1 MKSKKI
7 SKLFYLS
14 FILIFWI
21 LIFTLTCKN
30 PSGPGIDFNLRNWY
44 IMSGMAAG
52 PGFTNNITYGDS
64 NCIWPTNF
72 GGQYR
77 VFTNQG
83 NTHYRIPALLTLPN
97 GDILAFADKRTGGA
111 GDLPNQIEV
120 MVKKSTN
127 NGTNWDGEKRITPV
141 STSKKDGHGD
151 TAVVLDKKTGHI
163 LALVAA
169 GQGFVQSTPHDP
181 IRIKVIRSKDNGE
194 NWSEP
199 IDITSQV
206 YGDGCKDP
214 TRRYWYAAFVSS
226 GNGLQLRN
234 GRIMF
239 IINVRESSST
249 SATSFR
255 NYALYSD
262 DGGYKWRVSRGS
274 PKNPRGGNEAK
285 VVELNDG
292 SLLMHIRW
300 TPNRLQSRSY
310 DYGETWTDATVIT
323 SLPASSSNGDLIV
336 YTSTKNG
343 YDKDRL
349 ITLVDR
355 RPWGNNQA
363 ACNSCKSGGS
373 CTPGYPGCPTF
384 YVSYDEGKTWTN
396 SRRLYT
402 GPAGYSSL
410 AILKDGSIG
419 ILAELTKPWD
429 GPIWFLRASIEWC
442 NSNDNP
448 CSPTNANA
456 KK

>member
-44 IMSGMAAG
+44 IMEGMAAG

-64 NCIWPTNF
+64 NIICPSSSANSN
-72 GGQYR
+72 QL
-77 VFTNQG
+77 FTDDG
-83 NTHYRIPALLTLPN
+83 KTYYRIPELLALPN
-97 GDILAFADKRTGGA
+97 GDLLAFADKRAVGA

-120 MVKKSTN
+120 YVRKSTN
-127 NGTNWDGEKRITPV
+127 NGTNWGPEKRITPV

-151 TAVVLDKKTGHI
+151 TAAVLDRKTGDI
-163 LALVAA
+163 IAVVAF
-169 GQGFVQSTPHDP
+169 GQGFLNSTPQDP
-181 IRIKVIRSKDNGE
+181 IRIRTIRSRDNGE
-194 NWSEP
+194 TWEAP
-199 IDITSQV
+199 IDITSQI
-206 YGDGCKDP
+206 YGAGCDDF
-214 TRRYWYAAFVSS
+214 TRRNWHAAFVTA
-226 GNGLQLRN
+226 GNGLQMRN

-239 IINVRESSST
+239 VLNVRESSQLMVQ
-249 SATSFR
+249 
-255 NYALYSD
+255 NYVMYSD
-262 DGGYKWRVSRGS
+262 DGGHKWKVSRGS
-274 PKNPRGGNEAK
+274 PKNTRRGGEAK

-310 DYGETWTDATVIT
+310 DNGETWTEATAINGI
-323 SLPASSSNGDLIV
+323 LSSDSNGDLIV

-349 ITLVDR
+349 ITLVDSTVWNGQR
-355 RPWGNNQA
+355 N
-363 ACNSCKSGGS
+363 
-373 CTPGYPGCPTF
+373 GYPGNPTF
-384 YVSYDEGKTWTN
+384 YISYDEGYTWTN
-396 SRRLYT
+396 YKKLYN
-402 GPAGYSSL
+402 GDAGYSSL

-419 ILAELTKPWD
+419 ILAELGNSWN
-429 GPIWFLRASIEWC
+429 GPIYFLKTSIEWC

-448 CSPTNANA
+448 CSPTNT

>member
-44 IMSGMAAG
+44 IMEGMAAG
-52 PGFTNNITYGDS
+52 PGFTNNITYGNS
-64 NCIWPTNF
+64 NIICPSSSANSN
-72 GGQYR
+72 QL
-77 VFTNQG
+77 FTDDG
-83 NTHYRIPALLTLPN
+83 KTYYRIPELLALPN
-97 GDILAFADKRTGGA
+97 GDLLAFADKRAVGA

-120 MVKKSTN
+120 YVRKSTD
-127 NGTNWDGEKRITPV
+127 NGTNWGPEKRITPV

-151 TAVVLDKKTGHI
+151 TAAVLDRKTGDI
-163 LALVAA
+163 IAVVAF
-169 GQGFVQSTPHDP
+169 GQGFLNSTPQDP
-181 IRIKVIRSKDNGE
+181 IRIRTIRSRDNGE
-194 NWSEP
+194 TWEAP
-199 IDITSQV
+199 IDITSQI
-206 YGDGCKDP
+206 YGAGCDDF
-214 TRRYWYAAFVSS
+214 TRRNWHAAFVTA
-226 GNGLQLRN
+226 GNGLQMRN

-239 IINVRESSST
+239 VLNVRESSQLMVQ
-249 SATSFR
+249 
-255 NYALYSD
+255 NYVMYSD
-262 DGGYKWRVSRGS
+262 DGGHKWKVSRGS
-274 PKNPRGGNEAK
+274 PKNTRRGGEAK

-310 DYGETWTDATVIT
+310 DNGETWTEATAINGI
-323 SLPASSSNGDLIV
+323 LSSDSNGDLIV

-349 ITLVDR
+349 ITLVDSTVWNGQR
-355 RPWGNNQA
+355 N
-363 ACNSCKSGGS
+363 
-373 CTPGYPGCPTF
+373 GYPGNPTF
-384 YVSYDEGKTWTN
+384 YISYDEGYTWTN
-396 SRRLYT
+396 SKKLYE
-402 GPAGYSSL
+402 GDAGYSSL

-419 ILAELTKPWD
+419 ILAELGNSWN
-429 GPIWFLRASIEWC
+429 GPIYFLKTSIEWC

-448 CSPTNANA
+448 CSPTNT

>member
-44 IMSGMAAG
+44 MTAIAEG
-52 PGFTNNITYGDS
+52 PGYTGNITYGD
-64 NCIWPTNF
+64 NTEIKPTD
-72 GGQYR
+72 YMSKAKDML
-77 VFTNQG
+77 FTNQG
-83 NTHYRIPALLTLPN
+83 NIYYRIPALLTLQN

-120 MVKKSTN
+120 YVRKSTN
-127 NGTNWDGEKRITPV
+127 NGTNFNAQKRITPQ

-194 NWSEP
+194 SWSEP

-214 TRRYWYAAFVSS
+214 TRRYWYGAFVTS
-226 GNGLQLRN
+226 GNGLQMRN

-262 DGGYKWRVSRGS
+262 DGGYKWKVSRGS

-349 ITLVDR
+349 ITLVDSTVWNGQR
-355 RPWGNNQA
+355 N
-363 ACNSCKSGGS
+363 
-373 CTPGYPGCPTF
+373 GYPGKPKF
-384 YVSYDEGKTWTN
+384 YISYDEGYTWTN
-396 SRRLYT
+396 SKELY
-402 GPAGYSSL
+402 GEDAGYSSL

-419 ILAELTKPWD
+419 ILAELGNSWN
-429 GPIWFLRASIEWC
+429 GPIYFLKTSIEWC

-448 CSPTNANA
+448 CSPNVSA

>member
-44 IMSGMAAG
+44 IMEGMAAG
-52 PGFTNNITYGDS
+52 PGFTNNITYGNS
-64 NCIWPTNF
+64 NIICPSSSANSN
-72 GGQYR
+72 QL
-77 VFTNQG
+77 FTDDG
-83 NTHYRIPALLTLPN
+83 KTYYRIPELLALPN
-97 GDILAFADKRTGGA
+97 GDLLAFADKRAVGA

-120 MVKKSTN
+120 YVRKSTD
-127 NGTNWDGEKRITPV
+127 NGTNWGPEKRITPV

-151 TAVVLDKKTGHI
+151 TAAVLDRKTGDI
-163 LALVAA
+163 IAVVAF
-169 GQGFVQSTPHDP
+169 GQGFLNSTPQDP
-181 IRIKVIRSKDNGE
+181 IRIRTIRSRDNGE
-194 NWSEP
+194 TWEAP
-199 IDITSQV
+199 IDITSQI
-206 YGDGCKDP
+206 YGAGCDDF
-214 TRRYWYAAFVSS
+214 TRRNWHAAFVTA
-226 GNGLQLRN
+226 GNGLQMRN

-239 IINVRESSST
+239 VLNVRESSQLMVQ
-249 SATSFR
+249 
-255 NYALYSD
+255 NYVMYSD
-262 DGGYKWRVSRGS
+262 DGGHKWKVSRGS
-274 PKNPRGGNEAK
+274 PKNTRRGGEAK

-310 DYGETWTDATVIT
+310 DNGETWTEATAINGI
-323 SLPASSSNGDLIV
+323 LSSDSNGDLIV

-349 ITLVDR
+349 ITLVDSTVWNGQR
-355 RPWGNNQA
+355 N
-363 ACNSCKSGGS
+363 
-373 CTPGYPGCPTF
+373 GYPGNPTF
-384 YVSYDEGKTWTN
+384 YISYDEGYTWTN
-396 SRRLYT
+396 SKKLYK
-402 GPAGYSSL
+402 GDAGYSSL

-419 ILAELTKPWD
+419 ILAELGNSWK
-429 GPIWFLRASIEWC
+429 GPIYFLKTSIEWC

-448 CSPTNANA
+448 CSPTNT

>member
-44 IMSGMAAG
+44 MTASAAG
-52 PGFTNNITYGDS
+52 PGYTGNITYGD
-64 NCIWPTNF
+64 NTEINPTNYMK
-72 GGQYR
+72 QAKDML
-77 VFTNQG
+77 FTNQVKI
-83 NTHYRIPALLTLPN
+83 HYRIPALLTLPN
-97 GDILAFADKRTGGA
+97 GDILAFADKRYNGA

-120 MVKKSTN
+120 YVRKSTN
-127 NGTNWDGEKRITPV
+127 NGTNFNAEKKITPQ

-194 NWSEP
+194 SWSEP

-226 GNGLQLRN
+226 GNGLQMRN

-262 DGGYKWRVSRGS
+262 DGGYKWKVSRGS

-349 ITLVDR
+349 ITLVDS
-355 RPWGNNQA
+355 RPWNGKP
-363 ACNSCKSGGS
+363 S
-373 CTPGYPGCPTF
+373 GYPGVPVF
-384 YVSYDEGKTWTN
+384 YVSYDEGYTWTN
-396 SRRLYT
+396 KKTLY
-402 GPAGYSSL
+402 PHAAGYSSL

-419 ILAELTKPWD
+419 ILAELGNSWN
-429 GPIWFLRASIEWC
+429 GPIYFLKTSIEWC
-442 NSNDNP
+442 NPNDNP
-448 CSPTNANA
+448 CSPTNA

>member
-1 MKSKKI
+1 
-7 SKLFYLS
+7 
-14 FILIFWI
+14 
-21 LIFTLTCKN
+21 
-30 PSGPGIDFNLRNWY
+30 
-44 IMSGMAAG
+44 
-52 PGFTNNITYGDS
+52 
-64 NCIWPTNF
+64 
-72 GGQYR
+72 
-77 VFTNQG
+77 
-83 NTHYRIPALLTLPN
+83 YRIPALLTLPN

-127 NGTNWDGEKRITPV
+127 NGTNFNAEKRITPQ

-194 NWSEP
+194 SWSEP

-239 IINVRESSST
+239 VINVRESSQKT
-249 SATSFR
+249 AASFR
-255 NYALYSD
+255 NYVMYSD
-262 DGGYKWRVSRGS
+262 DGGHKWKVSRGS
-274 PKNPRGGNEAK
+274 PKNYQGGNEAK
-285 VVELNDG
+285 IVELNQDG
-292 SLLMHIRW
+292 HLLMNIR
-300 TPNRLQSRSY
+300 PNGPAWKRLLSRSY
-310 DYGETWTDATVIT
+310 DYGETWTEAKVQND
-323 SLPASSSNGDLIV
+323 LPSSGSNGDMIY
-336 YTSTKNG
+336 YTSILNG
-343 YDKDRL
+343 YDKNRL
-349 ITLVDR
+349 ITLVDSTVWNGQR
-355 RPWGNNQA
+355 N
-363 ACNSCKSGGS
+363 
-373 CTPGYPGCPTF
+373 GYPGNPKF
-384 YVSYDEGKTWTN
+384 YISYDEGYTWTN
-396 SRRLYT
+396 SKELYK
-402 GPAGYSSL
+402 GDAGYSSL

-419 ILAELTKPWD
+419 ILAELGNSWN
-429 GPIWFLRASIEWC
+429 GPIYFLRTSIEWC

-448 CSPTNANA
+448 CSPTNA

>member
-44 IMSGMAAG
+44 IMQGMAAG
-52 PGFTNNITYGDS
+52 PGYTGNITYGDNTVIYPS
-64 NCIWPTNF
+64 N
-72 GGQYR
+72 YMSR
-77 VFTNQG
+77 EKDMLFTNQG

-120 MVKKSTN
+120 YVRKSTN
-127 NGTNWDGEKRITPV
+127 NGTNFNAEKRITPQ
-141 STSKKDGHGD
+141 SHSKEDGHGD

-194 NWSEP
+194 SWSEP

-239 IINVRESSST
+239 VINVRESSQKT
-249 SATSFR
+249 AASFR

-262 DGGYKWRVSRGS
+262 DGGYKWKVSRGS

-310 DYGETWTDATVIT
+310 DYGETWTEATVINGI
-323 SLPASSSNGDLIV
+323 PASHSNGDLIV
-336 YTSTKNG
+336 YTSKKNK

-349 ITLVDR
+349 ITLVDK
-355 RPWGNNQA
+355 RPWGDNNR
-363 ACNSCKSGGS
+363 ACSCQGVGNCSA
-373 CTPGYPGCPTF
+373 GYPGCPTF

-402 GPAGYSSL
+402 GHAGYSSL

-419 ILAELTKPWD
+419 ILAELGNSWN
-429 GPIWFLRASIEWC
+429 GPIYFLRTSIEWC

-448 CSPTNANA
+448 CSPTNT

>member
-30 PSGPGIDFNLRNWY
+30 PSGPGIDFNSRNWY
-44 IMSGMAAG
+44 IMQGMVAG
-52 PGFTNNITYGDS
+52 PGYTGNITYGNNTIIDPTTMLGDS
-64 NCIWPTNF
+64 N
-72 GGQYR
+72 R
-77 VFTNQG
+77 LFTNTG
-83 NTHYRIPALLTLPN
+83 NIHYRIPALLTLQN
-97 GDILAFADKRTGGA
+97 GDILAFADKRYNGA
-111 GDLPNQIEV
+111 GDLPNKIEV
-120 MVKKSTN
+120 YVRKSTN
-127 NGTNWDGEKRITPV
+127 NGTNFNAEKRITPQ

-194 NWSEP
+194 SWSEP

-249 SATSFR
+249 SAFR

-310 DYGETWTDATVIT
+310 DYGETWTEATVINGI
-323 SLPASSSNGDLIV
+323 PASHSNGDLIV

-349 ITLVDR
+349 ITLVDK
-355 RPWGNNQA
+355 RPWGNNYNRCT
-363 ACNSCKSGGS
+363 CNGRGNCNAGI
-373 CTPGYPGCPTF
+373 PGCPTF
-384 YVSYDEGKTWTN
+384 YVSYDEGYTWTN
-396 SRRLYT
+396 SKQLYT
-402 GPAGYSSL
+402 SHAGYSSL

>member
-44 IMSGMAAG
+44 MTAIAEG
-52 PGFTNNITYGDS
+52 PGYTGNITYGDKTE
-64 NCIWPTNF
+64 IKPTD
-72 GGQYR
+72 YMSR
-77 VFTNQG
+77 AKDMLFTNNQG
-83 NTHYRIPALLTLPN
+83 KYYYRIPALLTLQN
-97 GDILAFADKRTGGA
+97 GDILAFADRRYNGA

-120 MVKKSTN
+120 YVRKSTN
-127 NGTNWDGEKRITPV
+127 NGTNFNAEKRITPQ

-194 NWSEP
+194 SWSEP

-214 TRRYWYAAFVSS
+214 TRRYWYGAFVTS
-226 GNGLQLRN
+226 GNGLQMRN

-262 DGGYKWRVSRGS
+262 DGGYKWKVSRGS
-274 PKNPRGGNEAK
+274 PKNPKGGNEAK

-310 DYGETWTDATVIT
+310 DYGETWTEATVINGI
-323 SLPASSSNGDLIV
+323 PASHSNGDLIV
-336 YTSTKNG
+336 YTSSKNG

-349 ITLVDR
+349 ITLVDSR
-355 RPWGNNQA
+355 AWNGKP
-363 ACNSCKSGGS
+363 S
-373 CTPGYPGCPTF
+373 GYPGVPVF

-419 ILAELTKPWD
+419 ILAELGNSWN
-429 GPIWFLRASIEWC
+429 GPIYFLKTSIEWC
-442 NSNDNP
+442 NPNDNP
-448 CSPTNANA
+448 CSPTNT

>member
-1 MKSKKI
+1 M
-7 SKLFYLS
+7 L
-14 FILIFWI
+14 
-21 LIFTLTCKN
+21 
-30 PSGPGIDFNLRNWY
+30 GG
-44 IMSGMAAG
+44 
-52 PGFTNNITYGDS
+52 S
-64 NCIWPTNF
+64 N
-72 GGQYR
+72 R
-77 VFTNQG
+77 LFTNQR
-83 NTHYRIPALLTLPN
+83 NIHYRIPALLTLQN

-120 MVKKSTN
+120 YVRKSTN
-127 NGTNWDGEKRITPV
+127 NGTNFNEEKRITPQ
-141 STSKKDGHGD
+141 SHSKRDGHGD

-194 NWSEP
+194 SWSEP

-214 TRRYWYAAFVSS
+214 TRRYWYGAFVTS
-226 GNGLQLRN
+226 GNGLQMRN

-262 DGGYKWRVSRGS
+262 DGGYKWKVSRGS
-274 PKNPRGGNEAK
+274 PKNPKGGNEAK

-310 DYGETWTDATVIT
+310 DYGETWTEATVINGI
-323 SLPASSSNGDLIV
+323 PASHSNGDLIV
-336 YTSTKNG
+336 YTSSKNG

-349 ITLVDR
+349 ITLVDS
-355 RPWGNNQA
+355 RPWNGKQ
-363 ACNSCKSGGS
+363 S
-373 CTPGYPGCPTF
+373 GYPGVPVF
-384 YVSYDEGKTWTN
+384 YVSYDEGYTWTN
-396 SRRLYT
+396 KKTLYQNA
-402 GPAGYSSL
+402 AGYSSL

-419 ILAELTKPWD
+419 ILAELGNSWN
-429 GPIWFLRASIEWC
+429 GPIYFLKTSIEWC

-448 CSPTNANA
+448 CSPNVSA

>member
-44 IMSGMAAG
+44 ITSGMAAG
-52 PGFTNNITYGDS
+52 PGYTGNITYGD
-64 NCIWPTNF
+64 NTEINPTN
-72 GGQYR
+72 YMTKEKDML
-77 VFTNQG
+77 FTNTR
-83 NTHYRIPALLTLPN
+83 NIHYRIPALLTLQN

-120 MVKKSTN
+120 YVRKSTN
-127 NGTNWDGEKRITPV
+127 NGTNFNEEKKITPQ
-141 STSKKDGHGD
+141 SISKKDGHGD

-169 GQGFVQSTPHDP
+169 GQGFVQSTPRDP

-194 NWSEP
+194 SWSEP

-214 TRRYWYAAFVSS
+214 TRRYWYGAFVSS
-226 GNGLQLRN
+226 GNGLQMRN

-262 DGGYKWRVSRGS
+262 DGGYKWKVSRGS
-274 PKNPRGGNEAK
+274 PKNPKGGNEAK

-336 YTSTKNG
+336 YTSIKNG

-349 ITLVDR
+349 ITLVDSR
-355 RPWGNNQA
+355 AWNGNP
-363 ACNSCKSGGS
+363 S
-373 CTPGYPGCPTF
+373 GYPGVPVF
-384 YVSYDEGKTWTN
+384 YVSYDEGYTWTN
-396 SRRLYT
+396 SKKLY
-402 GPAGYSSL
+402 PNDAGYSSL

-419 ILAELTKPWD
+419 ILAELTQPWN
-429 GPIWFLRASIEWC
+429 GPIWFLRTSIEWC
-442 NSNDNP
+442 NPNDNP
-448 CSPTNANA
+448 CSPTNFSASA
-456 KK
+456 KKK

>member
-7 SKLFYLS
+7 SKLFYIS

-44 IMSGMAAG
+44 IMSGMAKG
-52 PGFTNNITYGDS
+52 PGFTNNITYGS
-64 NCIWPTNF
+64 NIIDPSSPVNSNLL
-72 GGQYR
+72 
-77 VFTNQG
+77 FTDNR
-83 NTHYRIPALLTLPN
+83 NIKTYYRIPALLTLPN
-97 GDILAFADKRTGGA
+97 GNILAFADKRYNGA
-111 GDLPNQIEV
+111 GDLPNRIEV
-120 MVKKSTN
+120 MVKISAN
-127 NGTNWDGEKRITPV
+127 NGTSWTEEKRVTPI
-141 STSKKDGHGD
+141 STSTMDGNGD
-151 TAVVLDKKTGHI
+151 TGCVLDRKTGDV

-169 GQGFVQSTPHDP
+169 GQGFLKSTSNDP
-181 IRIKVIRSKDNGE
+181 IRIKVVRSKDGGE
-194 NWSEP
+194 SWLAP
-199 IDITSQV
+199 VDITSQV
-206 YGDGCKDP
+206 YGAGCKDL
-214 TRRYWYAAFVSS
+214 TRRNWQAAFVTS
-226 GNGLQLRN
+226 GNGLQMRN
-234 GRIMF
+234 GRIIF
-239 IINVRESSST
+239 VLNVRQTT
-249 SATSFR
+249 SAFVE
-255 NYALYSD
+255 NYILYSD

-349 ITLVDR
+349 ITLVDS
-355 RPWGNNQA
+355 RPWNGKT
-363 ACNSCKSGGS
+363 S
-373 CTPGYPGCPTF
+373 GYPGVPVF
-384 YVSYDEGKTWTN
+384 YVSYDEGMTWTN
-396 SRRLYT
+396 KKTLYQNA
-402 GPAGYSSL
+402 AGYSSL

-419 ILAELTKPWD
+419 ILAELGNSWN
-429 GPIWFLRASIEWC
+429 GPISFLKTSIEWC

-448 CSPTNANA
+448 CSPTNA

>member
-44 IMSGMAAG
+44 MTASAAG
-52 PGFTNNITYGDS
+52 PGYTGDITYGNNTVIYPS
-64 NCIWPTNF
+64 NYMT
-72 GGQYR
+72 R
-77 VFTNQG
+77 AKDMLFTNTVG
-83 NTHYRIPALLTLPN
+83 HYNYRIPALLTLPN

-120 MVKKSTN
+120 YVRKSTN
-127 NGTNWDGEKRITPV
+127 NGTNFNAEKRITPQ

-194 NWSEP
+194 SCSEP

-214 TRRYWYAAFVSS
+214 TRRYWYGAFVTS
-226 GNGLQLRN
+226 GNGLQMRN

-239 IINVRESSST
+239 IINVRESSSI

-262 DGGYKWRVSRGS
+262 DGGYKWKVSRGS

-310 DYGETWTDATVIT
+310 DYGETWTEATVINGI
-323 SLPASSSNGDLIV
+323 PASHSNGDLIV

-349 ITLVDR
+349 ITLVDSTVWNGQR
-355 RPWGNNQA
+355 N
-363 ACNSCKSGGS
+363 
-373 CTPGYPGCPTF
+373 GYPGNPTF
-384 YVSYDEGKTWTN
+384 YISYDEGYTWTN
-396 SRRLYT
+396 SKQLYANH
-402 GPAGYSSL
+402 AGYSSL

-419 ILAELTKPWD
+419 ILAELGNSWN
-429 GPIWFLRASIEWC
+429 GPIYFLKTSIEWC
-442 NSNDNP
+442 NPNDNP
-448 CSPTNANA
+448 CSPT

>member
-52 PGFTNNITYGDS
+52 PGFTGNITYGD
-64 NCIWPTNF
+64 NTEIKPTD
-72 GGQYR
+72 YMSR
-77 VFTNQG
+77 AKDMLFTNQG
-83 NTHYRIPALLTLPN
+83 NTYYRIPALLTLPN

-120 MVKKSTN
+120 YVRKSTN
-127 NGTNWDGEKRITPV
+127 NGTNFNAEKRITPP
-141 STSKKDGHGD
+141 SQSKKDGHGD
-151 TAVVLDKKTGHI
+151 TAVVLDKKTGDI

-194 NWSEP
+194 SWSEP

-214 TRRYWYAAFVSS
+214 TRRYWYGAFVSS
-226 GNGLQLRN
+226 GNGLQMRN

-262 DGGYKWRVSRGS
+262 DGGYKWKVSRGS

-310 DYGETWTDATVIT
+310 DYGETWTEATVINGI
-323 SLPASSSNGDLIV
+323 PASHSNGDLIV

-349 ITLVDR
+349 ITLVDSTVWNGQR
-355 RPWGNNQA
+355 N
-363 ACNSCKSGGS
+363 
-373 CTPGYPGCPTF
+373 GYPGNPTF
-384 YVSYDEGKTWTN
+384 YISYDEGYTWTN
-396 SRRLYT
+396 SKKLYE
-402 GPAGYSSL
+402 GDAGYSSL

-419 ILAELTKPWD
+419 ILAELGNSWN
-429 GPIWFLRASIEWC
+429 GPIYFLKTSIEWC
-442 NSNDNP
+442 NPKDNP
-448 CSPTNANA
+448 CSPTNA

>member
-1 MKSKKI
+1 MKQKKLI
-7 SKLFYLS
+7 IAIIFLSS
-14 FILIFWI
+14 FIWAWQ
-21 LIFTLTCKN
+21 CKN
-30 PSGPGIDFNLRNWY
+30 PNGPGIDWLARNWY
-44 IMSGMAAG
+44 MSETQA
-52 PGFTNNITYGDS
+52 PGYRGQITYGDS
-64 NCIWPTNF
+64 NAIDPQKQMGADKRLYTN
-72 GGQYR
+72 GGR
-77 VFTNQG
+77 IN
-83 NTHYRIPALLTLPN
+83 YRIPALLTLQN

-120 MVKKSTN
+120 YVRKSTN
-127 NGTNWDGEKRITPV
+127 NGTNFNAEKRITPQ

-194 NWSEP
+194 SWSEP

-214 TRRYWYAAFVSS
+214 TRRYWYGAFVSS
-226 GNGLQLRN
+226 GNGLQMRN

-274 PKNPRGGNEAK
+274 PKNPKGGNEAK

-310 DYGETWTDATVIT
+310 DYGETWTESTVIG

-349 ITLVDR
+349 ITLVDSR
-355 RPWGNNQA
+355 AWNGRE
-363 ACNSCKSGGS
+363 S
-373 CTPGYPGCPTF
+373 GYPGVPVF
-384 YVSYDEGKTWTN
+384 YVSYDEGMTWTN
-396 SRRLYT
+396 KKTLYSRA
-402 GPAGYSSL
+402 AGYSSL

-419 ILAELTKPWD
+419 ILAELTQPWN

-442 NSNDNP
+442 NPNDNP
-448 CSPTNANA
+448 CSPTNA

>member
-14 FILIFWI
+14 FILIFCI

-44 IMSGMAAG
+44 IMQGMAAG
-52 PGFTNNITYGDS
+52 PGYTGNITYGD
-64 NCIWPTNF
+64 NTEINPTN
-72 GGQYR
+72 YMKKAKDML
-77 VFTNQG
+77 FTNQG

-97 GDILAFADKRTGGA
+97 DDILAFADKRTGGA

-120 MVKKSTN
+120 YVRKSTN
-127 NGTNWDGEKRITPV
+127 NGTNWTDEKKITPT
-141 STSKKDGHGD
+141 STSSKDGHGD

-214 TRRYWYAAFVSS
+214 TRRYWYGAFVSS
-226 GNGLQLRN
+226 GNGLQMRN

-249 SATSFR
+249 SPTSFR

-310 DYGETWTDATVIT
+310 DYGETWTEATVINGI
-323 SLPASSSNGDLIV
+323 PASHSNGDLIY
-336 YTSTKNG
+336 YTSTLNG

-349 ITLVDR
+349 ITLVDSR
-355 RPWGNNQA
+355 AWNGKP
-363 ACNSCKSGGS
+363 S
-373 CTPGYPGCPTF
+373 GYPGVPVF

-396 SRRLYT
+396 SRRLYN
-402 GPAGYSSL
+402 GNAGYSSL

-419 ILAELTKPWD
+419 ILAELTQPWN
-429 GPIWFLRASIEWC
+429 GPIWFLRTSIEWC
-442 NSNDNP
+442 NPNDNP
-448 CSPTNANA
+448 CSPTNA

>member
-44 IMSGMAAG
+44 IMSEMAAG
-52 PGFTNNITYGDS
+52 PGYTGNITYGDNTCIDPTKMLGNS
-64 NCIWPTNF
+64 N
-72 GGQYR
+72 R
-77 VFTNQG
+77 LFTNQK
-83 NTHYRIPALLTLPN
+83 NIHYRIPALLTLQN
-97 GDILAFADKRTGGA
+97 GNILAFADKRYNGA
-111 GDLPNQIEV
+111 GDLPNRIEV
-120 MVKKSTN
+120 MVKISTN
-127 NGTNWDGEKRITPV
+127 NGTNWTDEKRVTPI
-141 STSKKDGHGD
+141 STSTMDGNGD
-151 TAVVLDKKTGHI
+151 TGCVLDRKTGDV

-169 GQGFVQSTPHDP
+169 GQGFLKSTSNDP
-181 IRIKVIRSKDNGE
+181 IRIKVVRSKDGGE
-194 NWSEP
+194 SWLAP
-199 IDITSQV
+199 VDITSQV
-206 YGDGCKDP
+206 YGAGCKDL
-214 TRRYWYAAFVSS
+214 TRRNWQAAFVTS
-226 GNGLQLRN
+226 GNGLQMRN
-234 GRIMF
+234 GRIIF
-239 IINVRESSST
+239 VLNVRQTT
-249 SATSFR
+249 SAFVE
-255 NYALYSD
+255 NYILYSD

-274 PKNPRGGNEAK
+274 PKNPKGGNEAK

-336 YTSTKNG
+336 YTSSKNG

-349 ITLVDR
+349 ITLVDS
-355 RPWGNNQA
+355 RPWNGKP
-363 ACNSCKSGGS
+363 S
-373 CTPGYPGCPTF
+373 GYPGVPVF
-384 YVSYDEGKTWTN
+384 YVSYDEGMTWTN
-396 SRRLYT
+396 KKTLYT
-402 GPAGYSSL
+402 EAAGYSSL

-419 ILAELTKPWD
+419 ILAELGNSWN
-429 GPIWFLRASIEWC
+429 GPIYFLRTSIEWC

-448 CSPTNANA
+448 CSPTKT

>member
-1 MKSKKI
+1 MKSKI

-14 FILIFWI
+14 FILIFCI

-44 IMSGMAAG
+44 IMSGMAKG

-72 GGQYR
+72 GGRYR

-83 NTHYRIPALLTLPN
+83 KTYYRIPALLTLPN

-120 MVKKSTN
+120 MVRKSTN
-127 NGTNWDGEKRITPV
+127 NGTNFNAEKRITPQ
-141 STSKKDGHGD
+141 SHSKKDGHGD

-169 GQGFVQSTPHDP
+169 GQGFLQSTPHDP

-239 IINVRESSST
+239 IINVRESASISG
-249 SATSFR
+249 ASFR

-310 DYGETWTDATVIT
+310 DYGETWTEATVIT

-349 ITLVDR
+349 ITLVDS
-355 RPWGNNQA
+355 RPWNGKP
-363 ACNSCKSGGS
+363 S
-373 CTPGYPGCPTF
+373 GYPGVPVF
-384 YVSYDEGKTWTN
+384 YVSYDEGMTWTN
-396 SRRLYT
+396 KKTLYQNA
-402 GPAGYSSL
+402 AGYSSL

-419 ILAELTKPWD
+419 ILAELTQPWN
-429 GPIWFLRASIEWC
+429 GPIWFLRTSIEWC
-442 NSNDNP
+442 NPKDNP
-448 CSPTNANA
+448 CSPNVSV